1 MKNCS
6 MYIIKYGI
14 KLAIYFEKEPVYNK
28 RYLKIKI
35 KYYDDKI
42 NTIFHDNILPGE
54 GSHFSYLLVTD
65 YVLKMGKNYY
75 PNVFLEECKCIIKDK
90 RMSKFINDE
99 LTFFSDEA
107 HEEVSAEESN
117 AKSINNKSINQRT
130 RIEDSCFLNSY

>member
-1 MKNCS
+1 

-35 KYYDDKI
+35 KYYNDKI

-65 YVLKMGKNYY
+65 YVLKMGK
-75 PNVFLEECKCIIKDK
+75 IITQMYFQKNANAL
-90 RMSKFINDE
+90 SK
-99 LTFFSDEA
+99 T
-107 HEEVSAEESN
+107 
-117 AKSINNKSINQRT
+117 KG
-130 RIEDSCFLNSY
+130 